1 MSSNDSDQ
9 SPLLAS
15 NSCVKDDKSDLCTND
30 NNVIDNDHDN
40 NNEEAPVT
48 ASEDGDGS
56 SWGWVVVAASFYCV
70 GVVGGVCNMT
80 GVLLDSLQR
89 DLSGD
94 VAAISLTGMH
104 CTGLDVSFFC
114 TLTTQAACWW
124 RSGRY
129 SVSPSPASSSPSTA
143 AAGSAWRGRRWRHS
157 ASWRPVSS
165 PAFRSSS
172 SATPWSPAS
181 ASA

>member
-9 SPLLAS
+9 SPLLA
-15 NSCVKDDKSDLCTND
+15 NSCVEDDKSDLYTND
-30 NNVIDNDHDN
+30 NDIDNDNGN

-48 ASEDGDGS
+48 PSSRDASEDGDGS

-104 CTGLDVSFFC
+104 YRLQCTD
-114 TLTTQAACWW
+114 
-124 RSGRY
+124 
-129 SVSPSPASSSPSTA
+129 
-143 AAGSAWRGRRWRHS
+143 
-157 ASWRPVSS
+157 
-165 PAFRSSS
+165 
-172 SATPWSPAS
+172 
-181 ASA
+181 

>member
-1 MSSNDSDQ
+1 MSFNDSDQ
-9 SPLLAS
+9 SPLLPS
-15 NSCVKDDKSDLCTND
+15 NVSVKNEDSDNYTNDVNNTND
-30 NNVIDNDHDN
+30 NN
-40 NNEEAPVT
+40 EGASVT
-48 ASEDGDGS
+48 PSSRDAAEDGDGS

-124 RSGRY
+124 RSGPC
-129 SVSPSPASSSPSTA
+129 SVSPSPGSSSLSMA

-165 PAFRSSS
+165 PASRS
-172 SATPWSPAS
+172 
-181 ASA
+181 

>member
-30 NNVIDNDHDN
+30 NDSDNDNDIDNDIDN
-40 NNEEAPVT
+40 DNNEEAPVT

-94 VAAISLTGMH
+94 VAAISLTGIH
-104 CTGLDVSFFC
+104 YRLQCTD
-114 TLTTQAACWW
+114 
-124 RSGRY
+124 
-129 SVSPSPASSSPSTA
+129 
-143 AAGSAWRGRRWRHS
+143 
-157 ASWRPVSS
+157 
-165 PAFRSSS
+165 
-172 SATPWSPAS
+172 
-181 ASA
+181 